1 MDELCSQLSS
11 LSVSMGMLLNID
23 TWQNEQLN
31 SRGIYKE
38 LITSHKIYEIYSH
51 GEIFTTN
58 NLGYV
63 KVKELKLIEQDGDIM
78 VLASYY

>member
-1 MDELCSQLSS
+1 M
-11 LSVSMGMLLNID
+11 
-23 TWQNEQLN
+23 
-31 SRGIYKE
+31 
-38 LITSHKIYEIYSH
+38 HKIYKIYSH